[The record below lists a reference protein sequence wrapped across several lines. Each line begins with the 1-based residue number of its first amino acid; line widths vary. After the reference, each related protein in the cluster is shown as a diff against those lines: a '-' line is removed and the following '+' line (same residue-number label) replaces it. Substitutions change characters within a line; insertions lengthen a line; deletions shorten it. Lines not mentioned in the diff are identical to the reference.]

1 VSHVISV
8 SILAV
13 HFIILLFAFA
23 WKYEFPVLSC
33 YLHPGLAMKIRWE
46 LAKSQLTEE
55 DCKTILW
62 QALKFAI

>member
-1 VSHVISV
+1 L
-8 SILAV
+8 SITENITLDNKRDT
-13 HFIILLFAFA
+13 IR
-23 WKYEFPVLSC
+23 
-33 YLHPGLAMKIRWE
+33 IRWE